1 MTQAVVG
8 VVVALLS
15 ELMARRVRGV
25 EDLAFA
31 GKVPVLAVIADGRRR
46 RAGGFIRRIF
56 GRFGPQHS
64 NANWQ
69 PAQ

>member
-1 MTQAVVG
+1 MFGLLLG

-46 RAGGFIRRIF
+46 RAGGLIRRIF